1 MTKDTLQR
9 LERIDRLIQ
18 TKATGTPTKLASRIG
33 ISERCVYKYL
43 NLMKDFGAPIKFD
56 NGRQSYYYD
65 EEGYFKISFKF
76 KTHAVKLML
85 LVLIMNNFHL
95 TTNSVI

>member
-65 EEGYFKISFKF
+65 EEGYFKISFRF
-76 KTHAVKLML
+76 KRML
-85 LVLIMNNFHL
+85 ISLFVFQFL
-95 TTNSVI
+95 TDQIY

>member
-1 MTKDTLQR
+1 MTKDTLRR
-9 LERIDRLIQ
+9 LERIDYLIQ
-18 TKATGTPTKLASRIG
+18 TKATGTPSKLADRIG

-65 EEGYFKISFKF
+65 EEGHFKISFMF
-76 KTHAVKLML
+76 KRHAVL
-85 LVLIMNNFHL
+85 LLAVPF
-95 TTNSVI
+95 TF